1 MSEFTAKI
9 KAILDTTEA
18 EKQINNLG
26 KNKKVYIKADAN
38 QLNKTVK
45 QVDSN
50 IRDTTKATRTFSN
63 TLRRSFDI
71 GTAATITAAGFNA
84 VRTAA
89 RDAKDA
95 ITDFDGAITQLRM
108 ATGENYAETMKL
120 VKGYNAFGKVLGA
133 TTTEMTDGADA
144 WLRQGHSIKDTNT
157 LIRDSM
163 ILSKVANLDSADS
176 TKYLTS
182 AMKSFGTAVEDVIG
196 IVDRL
201 TAVDIVSA
209 TDAGGLA
216 EAMSRTAV
224 TAKQAGVS
232 MDELI
237 GYLATVGEVTQKSMT
252 SVGESFKTIFTRMA
266 DIKAGKLQLVD
277 EDGTV
282 ELLSDVETV
291 LSNLGI
297 KLRDSNNEFRDS
309 SIVLRET
316 AAVWNELG
324 TVQQAAISK
333 AFAGTRQAEN
343 FRVLMENFHLVE
355 KYVDVSANS
364 MGAAEKKFS
373 AYLDS
378 IEAKTKSLQA
388 SFESLAFNTISTGSV
403 GSIIDATTALITFLD
418 QTNLVKGALAG
429 GIVAGSV
436 KMFSVL
442 AAAITH
448 AAVKMNALAQSIS
461 ILKSGNIGQEQ
472 IQQLA
477 YATSS
482 LSNAQLK
489 TVLSSS
495 ALTTQQRIA
504 ILTAQGMSKA
514 EAQAALAAM
523 GLATAE
529 GTATAATVSFSGV
542 LKGLWATLKAN
553 PLILV
558 ASAVT
563 AAVSVY
569 STLKQKTEEAR
580 EASLEAGRAA
590 KEEADKIRD
599 LYSAYSEA
607 KSAYDGTDSSKQTLK
622 STSEELL
629 TSLGLERSEIEKLT
643 EDYDGLSKKI
653 DEITTDAIQS
663 KLTELTAGYSAAQ
676 KTLLEKAEDGVFT
689 SFGLL
694 NFQHGDNGKVF
705 ADTLRDAG
713 LISSSSYGSAGG
725 AIYLGDNSTVEGT
738 LALYQKL
745 LDMRDELNAGVTK
758 GFYTRDELVAS
769 ELFTGINAKIT
780 QIEKES
786 KDVLDYI
793 DQINE
798 ATAMLDYIAITSDTG
813 IPETQ
818 AEFDA
823 LKQSMIDAALAGGNY
838 VGTQEDMTDAVTN
851 FLNSIPAFSKFFT
864 DITEEIV
871 PPEIKKLS
879 FADLIADTD
888 SDNDFIDQV
897 TSYREAAEDLQG
909 ALEKL
914 RAGEE
919 VDLPSLYEQFPELAG
934 AEDLEQAIVEL
945 LGNKA
950 TELGGIF
957 DTYYESLDTSVEGS
971 IPAFDAYRE
980 AVLALFNTAEE
991 GTPIFASLADAMEG
1005 VGNASSLIENIQK
1018 EMAETGSLS
1027 FDTLQSIVKQF
1038 GSSAGEYFTISD
1050 GKITADI
1057 EKIKLYYTQAIKDM
1071 GLESKELET
1080 ALIDALNGGFD
1091 EAEFGFNA
1099 LSDAMSKAQSV
1110 AAVAAA
1116 AQKDMTYDQ
1125 VETMRSL
1132 LGEDFEKYIIK
1143 DEAGNFKAA
1152 DVAGLREYARELLV
1166 TEGASSSLLAEFD
1179 SMWETTIAG
1188 SKEAETALDR
1198 VTKAISNVKGVSDYL
1213 TMLQSDDITFIEAL
1227 TAATKLLEDMP
1238 DEYSL
1243 ENFFTFG
1250 EDGSIEY
1257 HTEFLSNWIGKHI
1270 DEMVAAGDV
1279 SQSFADKL
1287 KEAAQAESTL
1297 ISYTEKMSEAM
1308 TKVQKASDVVST
1320 ARKEMAE
1327 DGAIS
1332 LGTLQDLYKE
1342 FGENAGD
1349 YFTIDSGV
1357 ITADIEKIKEH
1368 YVQLIRD
1375 MKLESPELEQALI
1388 DALDAGFD
1396 ESQFDFDA
1404 LSDAMSKAQ
1413 QVASVAAESQ
1423 EKLTYDSIESLREL
1437 FGADFEKY
1445 INKDAAGNYLSVNT
1459 EALKEYARGLLVAE
1473 NATEGTLAQFD
1484 AMWENTIAGSTETTT
1499 ALERVTK
1506 ALNNVGS
1513 VSDYLTLLESDDL
1526 SFMDALSSAVKLL
1539 EEMGDGYSLEDFFTF
1554 GEDGSIEYH
1563 TEFLTTWLE
1572 QYIDKMVKA
1581 GDITE
1586 ETGEQMKKAAKAEAE
1601 HVDKLEKLT
1610 DAMSDVSKAA
1620 NLMKKA
1626 QEEAAESGS
1635 NSLDTIL
1642 SLYEQF
1648 GEKANNMLTQTADGD
1663 LVINTEAI
1671 RQEMYGVIDT
1681 LDEVSPEI
1689 KQKMK
1694 DALNVELDEKT
1705 FEEQV
1710 DVHVEK
1716 VKSLQDAL
1724 ANLRDNGLSDSDI
1737 YDLTKEF
1744 PELTTKTGNLEEAI
1758 IDLLNSMN
1766 ADVVGLFAK
1775 QFGKVDSAEDRKEL
1789 QAFMDI
1795 VLKLGEV
1802 VGNTKFAI
1810 DIAAETEGM
1819 QHLFDAIKESVSST
1833 GLSAEAIDNLYA
1845 RYEKLDA
1852 FNPAKLF
1859 EKTENGIHLNTTALR
1874 KLESEYEKFTK
1885 QNLDDNL
1892 NNLVEEYNSLTE
1904 QIDAARIAAGTTNLY
1919 ARRND
1924 ILNQINET
1932 SELAAQYAG
1941 LTSAFYKWE
1950 QAQSMG
1956 EEGDMYDSLAGG
1968 LENIKELYD
1977 QGLVGTNKFRT
1988 AVQLMTDQDMST
2000 ASIDALIA
2008 AYEKGYPKMQRYF
2021 QDSSDGVSNFLHDV
2035 QNLNSEWATL
2045 NKDGSWDINFGVG
2058 NDEEIAKALG
2068 INVEA
2073 VQSIMRKLSDYGFDI
2088 NLDSEWTDLDII
2100 TTKAEKAAQSLQ
2112 SIGKTD
2118 YSFNVNATN
2127 LERINEQIVEAQ
2139 WIYDSFEKG
2148 KDGTIQL
2155 GVEGA
2160 EEAKYLLAS
2169 LIMQRQS
2176 LDEPTILKIDT
2187 TNVSGEIGETLRKLD
2202 EIWKKRNE
2210 LEIQTNLGADTT
2222 QLQAELDAAIA
2233 DLGTAH
2239 ADILASLGIDTESQE
2254 KFVATV
2260 SSIEPEVMVKY
2271 GVDTAQVT
2279 EFQEANHDAG
2289 GTVTYNVDD
2298 TSVQRYQPNRKYAY
2312 AYYTAYMYSWTPP
2325 TKYGTVYYTAQM
2337 GGTAHVDGTAYA
2349 HGTAYARG
2357 DWGTKNSGYALG
2369 GELGQE
2375 LVVRDGKFFTI
2386 GDESAEFFQYKKG
2399 DIIFNAA
2406 QTEEIFEKG
2415 KITNAAPRGKAF
2427 SSGSGKITGGGS
2439 TTTTSS
2445 GGGSSSSSSNYD
2457 EEDKPEEPKIF
2468 DWIEVALDRIQRV
2481 IEKFATTASSTF
2493 HTLRKRLTATSNEI
2507 ASVNKELILQEKAHA
2522 RYLEEA
2528 ESVGLP
2534 ENIAAL
2540 VREGTI
2546 DISEYDAETAELI
2559 EQYQE
2564 WYEKALDCA
2573 DAIEELKETLA
2584 SLYQERFDAIATD
2597 FDNQLDQIEHR
2608 ITTLGNTFE
2617 IKEAK
2622 GFLGGASIY
2631 SSMREAEMQ
2640 KLAKNQQKYIDL
2652 QRALNL
2658 AVASGNIE
2666 VGSEAWYE
2674 MQAAINE
2681 TKEAIQ
2687 ESNLAIIEYDNSI
2700 RELDW
2705 SHFDYLQSRI
2715 SQITGETEFLIGL
2728 LENDKLYNENGQ
2740 FSDAGVATVGMHGIN
2755 YNTYLAQADK
2765 YADEL
2770 RKIQEDLEDDP
2781 YDTALIERREELLN
2795 LQRESISAAEDE
2807 KQAIVD
2813 MVEEGI
2819 NLELDSMNEL
2829 IETYKESLNSA
2840 KSLYDYQKKISGQT
2854 SEIAS
2859 LQKQLSAYS
2868 GDTSEENRAR
2878 LQKLQ
2883 VSLTEAQDKL
2893 EESQYDQYIKD
2904 QTELLDDLY
2913 ADYETVL
2920 NERLDNV
2927 DALIADMIE
2936 ATNANADTIADTII
2950 QAGNDVGYTL
2960 TNGLS
2965 NILSGD
2971 GTMLAEYSSQ
2981 FSSQLTTL
2989 NTTVNAIESY
2999 VAAMIGEGDHSV
3011 QTDSGSVVGFS
3022 SGGYVAELQKIAMRN
3037 GDDMITV
3044 NTLKAGEAVLTEGQ
3058 LGALSAV
3065 VNQAEWLNRGM
3076 DANGMLGSVWKSP
3089 IADSNYGT
3097 KIENV
3102 SFDMPIYI
3110 DHVEDYNDFVTQLR
3124 DDPKFEK
3131 MVQAMTTD
3139 LLSGNGRQ
3147 AKYKFQWK

>member
-1 MSEFTAKI
+1 MTSTTTSYSTIFKVIEDEATKSGLRI
-9 KAILDTTEA
+9 KSIFGDVA
-18 EKQINNLG
+18 E
-26 KNKKVYIKADAN
+26 YAN
-38 QLNKTVK
+38 IVLSNTNATFKF
-45 QVDSN
+45 DSN
-50 IRDTTKATRTFSN
+50 IASTLKNDIAALVKYRQAVINGMDETKAFKVHMQNASVFARNYASSIEDISEVPIQELAEAQRKHAISLQAIDKSLKNSKQLIDEYNSGCATSKLTQTEFIGAIESSN
-63 TLRRSFDI
+63 KGLGGYLKSLN
-71 GTAATITAAGFNA
+71 GAQASLGGYVGYLAKTAASTLAVQAATVALNMAVSMLATAAISFVISQITKWINA
-84 VRTAA
+84 EKEA
-89 RDAKDA
+89 RDAA
-95 ITDFDGAITQLRM
+95 
-108 ATGENYAETMKL
+108 
-120 VKGYNAFGKVLGA
+120 
-133 TTTEMTDGADA
+133 
-144 WLRQGHSIKDTNT
+144 
-157 LIRDSM
+157 
-163 ILSKVANLDSADS
+163 LS
-176 TKYLTS
+176 
-182 AMKSFGTAVEDVIG
+182 
-196 IVDRL
+196 
-201 TAVDIVSA
+201 
-209 TDAGGLA
+209 
-216 EAMSRTAV
+216 
-224 TAKQAGVS
+224 
-232 MDELI
+232 
-237 GYLATVGEVTQKSMT
+237 
-252 SVGESFKTIFTRMA
+252 
-266 DIKAGKLQLVD
+266 AGK
-277 EDGTV
+277 
-282 ELLSDVETV
+282 
-291 LSNLGI
+291 
-297 KLRDSNNEFRDS
+297 
-309 SIVLRET
+309 
-316 AAVWNELG
+316 
-324 TVQQAAISK
+324 
-333 AFAGTRQAEN
+333 
-343 FRVLMENFHLVE
+343 
-355 KYVDVSANS
+355 
-364 MGAAEKKFS
+364 
-373 AYLDS
+373 
-378 IEAKTKSLQA
+378 
-388 SFESLAFNTISTGSV
+388 
-403 GSIIDATTALITFLD
+403 
-418 QTNLVKGALAG
+418 
-429 GIVAGSV
+429 
-436 KMFSVL
+436 
-442 AAAITH
+442 
-448 AAVKMNALAQSIS
+448 
-461 ILKSGNIGQEQ
+461 
-472 IQQLA
+472 
-477 YATSS
+477 
-482 LSNAQLK
+482 
-489 TVLSSS
+489 
-495 ALTTQQRIA
+495 
-504 ILTAQGMSKA
+504 
-514 EAQAALAAM
+514 
-523 GLATAE
+523 
-529 GTATAATVSFSGV
+529 
-542 LKGLWATLKAN
+542 
-553 PLILV
+553 
-558 ASAVT
+558 
-563 AAVSVY
+563 
-569 STLKQKTEEAR
+569 
-580 EASLEAGRAA
+580 AA
-590 KEEADKIRD
+590 KEEADRIRD

-607 KSAYDGTDSSKQTLK
+607 KNAYDGTDSSKQTLK

-629 TSLGLERSEIEKLT
+629 TALGLERSEIEKLT
-643 EDYDGLSKKI
+643 EGYDGLSKKI

-738 LALYQKL
+738 IALYQKL
-745 LDMRDELNAGVTK
+745 LDMRDELNAGVTQ

-934 AEDLEQAIVEL
+934 ADDLEQAIVEL

-1132 LGEDFEKYIIK
+1132 LGEDFEKYIVK
-1143 DEAGNFKAA
+1143 DKAGNFKAA

-1188 SKEAETALDR
+1188 SKEAETELDR

-1213 TMLQSDDITFIEAL
+1213 TMLQSDDLTFIEAL

-1554 GEDGSIEYH
+1554 GDDGSIEYH

-1572 QYIDKMVKA
+1572 QYIDKMIQA

-1710 DVHVEK
+1710 DAHVEK

-1810 DIAAETEGM
+1810 DIAAEAEGVE
-1819 QHLFDAIKESVSST
+1819 QLFDAIKESVSST
-1833 GLSAEAIDNLYA
+1833 GLSSESIDNLHK
-1845 RYEKLDA
+1845 RYEKLDS

-1859 EKTENGIHLNTTALR
+1859 EKTANGIHLNTSALR
-1874 KLESEYEKFTK
+1874 KLENEYEKLTK
-1885 QNLDDNL
+1885 KNIDDSLDSL
-1892 NNLVEEYNSLTE
+1892 IAEYNSLTE
-1904 QIDAARIAAGTTNLY
+1904 QIDKAGIAAGTTDLY

-1956 EEGDMYDSLAGG
+1956 EEGDMYDSLTGG
-1968 LENIKELYD
+1968 LKDIKELYKE
-1977 QGLVGTNKFRT
+1977 GLVGTNKFRT
-1988 AVQLMTDQDMST
+1988 AVQLMTNQDMST
-2000 ASIDALIA
+2000 ASVEELMA

-2021 QDSSDGVSNFLHDV
+2021 QDSSDGVLYFLNDLKK
-2035 QNLNSEWATL
+2035 LNSEWVSL
-2045 NKDGSWDINFGVG
+2045 NDDGSWDINFGIG
-2058 NDEEIAKALG
+2058 NDQEIADALG

-2088 NLDSEWTDLDII
+2088 NLDSVYTDLDTM
-2100 TTKAEKAAQSLQ
+2100 TTKAEKAAEKLKEM
-2112 SIGKTD
+2112 GKTD
-2118 YSFNVNATN
+2118 YSFNVGATN
-2127 LERINEQIVEAQ
+2127 IDRLDEQIVEA
-2139 WIYDSFEKG
+2139 G
-2148 KDGTIQL
+2148 KILDQFKNADGTVNL
-2155 GVEGA
+2155 SLEGA
-2160 EEAKYLLAS
+2160 EEAQYLMAS
-2169 LIMQRQS
+2169 LIMQKQS
-2176 LDEPTILKIDT
+2176 LDKPSILKIDAS
-2187 TNVSGEIGETLRKLD
+2187 NVDGDIGEVIRKLQD
-2202 EIWKKRNE
+2202 IYTKYNYMEVQAAI
-2210 LEIQTNLGADTT
+2210 GADTT
-2222 QLQAELDAAIA
+2222 ALQADIDAAIA
-2233 DLGTAH
+2233 DLSATNPE
-2239 ADILASLGIDTESQE
+2239 IVASLGIDASSQAA
-2254 KFVATV
+2254 FISTV
-2260 SSIEPEVMVKY
+2260 SSITPEVMVEC
-2271 GVDTAQVT
+2271 GVDKT
-2279 EFQEANHDAG
+2279 EITNLQQGEYDAT
-2289 GTVTYNVDD
+2289 GTVTYAVDRAAVDTFEAEQRAIEGTATYTPVTEAVTTFETESHDLTPNVTYNVVRTAVDD
-2298 TSVQRYQPNRKYAY
+2298 FKSESHDDEATVTYDVNDAAVDGYTPSSKYAKV
-2312 AYYTAYMYSWTPP
+2312 YYSAYMYSWTPP
-2325 TKYGTVYYTAQM
+2325 TKYGTVYYTVKTRGSTSVA
-2337 GGTAHVDGTAYA
+2337 VDGTAHA
-2349 HGTAYARG
+2349 HGTAYAHG

-2369 GELGQE
+2369 GELGEE

-2386 GDESAEFFQYKKG
+2386 GEDSAEFFQYKKG

-2406 QTEEIFEKG
+2406 QTEEIFDKG

-2427 SSGSGKITGGGS
+2427 SSGSGTITGNGSVITTPGRGGS
-2439 TTTTSS
+2439 GS
-2445 GGGSSSSSSNYD
+2445 GSGSGSDGED
-2457 EEDKPEEPKIF
+2457 EEEPQVF
-2468 DWIEVALDRIQRV
+2468 DWIEIALDRIQRI

-2493 HTLRKRLTATSNEI
+2493 KTLRKRLNAASSQI
-2507 ASVNKELILQEKAHA
+2507 SSVNQELILQERAHA
-2522 RYLEEA
+2522 RYLQEA
-2528 ESVGLP
+2528 NSVGLS
-2534 ENIAAL
+2534 ENIAVL
-2540 VREGTI
+2540 VRNGAI
-2546 DISEYDAETAELI
+2546 NIAEYDADTADLI
-2559 EQYQE
+2559 SQYQE

-2573 DAIEELKETLA
+2573 DAIEELKEELS
-2584 SLYQERFDAIATD
+2584 SLYQERFDTIATD
-2597 FDNQLDQIEHR
+2597 FDNQLDQMEHR
-2608 ITTLGNTFE
+2608 ISTFSNAFE
-2617 IKEAK
+2617 IKEAQ
-2622 GFLGGASIY
+2622 GFLGG
-2631 SSMREAEMQ
+2631 SSMYSDMRSVEMQ
-2640 KLAKNQQKYIDL
+2640 KLAKNQQKLLDL
-2652 QRALNL
+2652 QRALNQ
-2658 AVASGNIE
+2658 AVSSGSIDI
-2666 VGSEAWYE
+2666 GSESWYE

-2687 ESNLAIIEYDNSI
+2687 ESNLAIIEYGNSI
-2700 RELDW
+2700 RDLDW

-2728 LENDKLYNENGQ
+2728 LENDKLYNDHGQ
-2740 FSDAGVATVGMHGIN
+2740 FTDAGMATVGMHGIN

-2765 YADEL
+2765 YAGEL
-2770 RKIQEDLEDDP
+2770 RDIQEDLEDDP
-2781 YDTALIERREELLN
+2781 YDTALIERREELLR

-2819 NLELDSMNEL
+2819 DLELDSLNEL

-2840 KSLYDYQKKISGQT
+2840 KNLYDYQKKISSQT

-2859 LQKQLSAYS
+2859 LRKQLSAYS

-2883 VSLTEAQDKL
+2883 VSLAEAEDNL
-2893 EESQYDQYIKD
+2893 AESQYDQYIKD
-2904 QTELLDDLY
+2904 QTELLDELY
-2913 ADYETVL
+2913 EDYETVL

-2936 ATNANADTIADTII
+2936 ATNANADSIANTII

-2960 TNGLS
+2960 TGGLS

-2971 GTMLAEYSSQ
+2971 GSMIAEYGAG

-2989 NTTVNAIESY
+2989 NSTVHAIEAY
-2999 VAAMIGEGDHSV
+2999 VAAMISAGDNSTRTVSSV
-3011 QTDSGSVVGFS
+3011 GVGGFS

-3076 DANGMLGSVWKSP
+3076 DANGMLGTVWKSP

-3110 DHVEDYNDFVTQLR
+3110 DHVEDYNDLVTKMR

-3131 MVQAMTTD
+3131 MIQAMTVD
-3139 LLSGNGRQ
+3139 QIVGRSKL